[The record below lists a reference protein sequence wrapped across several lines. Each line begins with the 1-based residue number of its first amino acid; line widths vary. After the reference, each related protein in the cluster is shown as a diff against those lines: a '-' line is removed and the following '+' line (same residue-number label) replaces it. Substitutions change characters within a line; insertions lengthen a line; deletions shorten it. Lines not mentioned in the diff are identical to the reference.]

1 MEKNIMGLN
10 PKSVMEKLERVLDA
24 WNTLAP
30 DAKYGGLTPQEYEV
44 FVKAAKAA
52 RKEAE
57 KLEKQL
63 KDVLAFRDSCDE
75 VALAK
80 VRLIKNGVLADPE
93 KGENSVLYETM
104 GYVRT
109 DDRKSGLTRKKN
121 LTEKQG

>member
-1 MEKNIMGLN
+1 MA
-10 PKSVMEKLERVLDA
+10 KLERILDS

-30 DAKYGGLTPQEYEV
+30 ETKYGGMTTQEFEV
-44 FVKAAKAA
+44 FVNAAKSA

-80 VRLIKNGVLADPE
+80 ARLVKNGVLADPE
-93 KGENSVLYETM
+93 KGENSALYETM

-121 LTEKQG
+121 LTEQPG